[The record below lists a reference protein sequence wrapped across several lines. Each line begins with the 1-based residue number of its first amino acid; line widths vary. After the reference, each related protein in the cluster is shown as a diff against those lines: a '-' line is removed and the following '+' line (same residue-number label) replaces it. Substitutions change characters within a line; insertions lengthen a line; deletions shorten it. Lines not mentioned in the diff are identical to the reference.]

1 MNGATTVSS
10 GFSGAAQSPSSK
22 IMLGLLEYI

>member
-22 IMLGLLEYI
+22 IMLGLLE